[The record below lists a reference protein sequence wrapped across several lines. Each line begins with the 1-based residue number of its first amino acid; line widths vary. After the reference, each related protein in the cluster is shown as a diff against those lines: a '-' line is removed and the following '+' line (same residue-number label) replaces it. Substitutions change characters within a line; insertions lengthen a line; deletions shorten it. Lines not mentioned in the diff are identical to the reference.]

1 MEMNVVDAIERFA
14 GQTGRVVIVDIAV
27 RRVEEIEHVEADS
40 HAGGEL
46 VAGLE
51 VHQRRGPGP
60 NRIVLDQRARSEK
73 ARSNAAERIVEAVN
87 GDASRKRRFDRAGY
101 VIARRILVGE
111 MRLRP

>member
-1 MEMNVVDAIERFA
+1 MEMGVVDAAERFA
-14 GQTGRVVIVDIAV
+14 GQTRRVVVVDIAV
-27 RRVEEIEHVEADS
+27 RRVEEIEHVEVDS
-40 HAGGEL
+40 HAGREL

-73 ARSNAAERIVEAVN
+73 ARANAAEHIVEAVN
-87 GDASRKRRFDRAGY
+87 SDASRKRRLDRAGY
-101 VIARRILVGE
+101 VIAGGILVGE